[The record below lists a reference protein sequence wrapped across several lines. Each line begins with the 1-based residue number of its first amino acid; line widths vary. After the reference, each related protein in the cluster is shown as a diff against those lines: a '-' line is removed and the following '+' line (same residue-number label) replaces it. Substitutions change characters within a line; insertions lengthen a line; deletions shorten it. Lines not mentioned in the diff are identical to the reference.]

1 MSSLSSTSNLLPPS
15 TTTTQTFGNTSSVT
29 TFQYNSSGAIDGINT
44 LTYTNGTLTSEFNE
58 SILTNNGQ
66 ETMTWTDKNL
76 VLGTSTSGKSV
87 VNLGLP
93 DSC

>member
-1 MSSLSSTSNLLPPS
+1 MNTNLTPPS
-15 TTTTQTFGNTSSVT
+15 TTTTESFGNTNSVT
-29 TFQYNSSGAIDGINT
+29 TFNYNTSGAIDGLNT
-44 LTYTNGTLTSEFNE
+44 LTYTNGNLTSEFNE
-58 SILTNNGQ
+58 SIITNNGQ
-66 ETMTWTDKNL
+66 ETMTWTNKNL